1 MPTTEIPKQHPA
13 SSPLPAR
20 AAGGDLFDAEEWK
33 SAYLD
38 EHDVPALLIQLQ
50 DDLSRSRQRE
60 AFWMSVVVHLTIIIL
75 FVNSQRLER
84 MFYRPVIVVQQPS
97 QILRDKDTTFL
108 QLPPDEQKITKP
120 TDTSKLSDK
129 NRIATSKSPQLDREE
144 LKKILDAA
152 RPGRPGPQAPPSQP
166 PQPQQPPA
174 AAMNQQPQQPQQQ
187 SPQPQQAQQAPP
199 ATTQN
204 QSAKLETPPIA
215 KPKPSFSTGPVSAGS
230 AIEQAARA
238 ALATRGSTYPGD
250 NGDYGLNQ
258 GRQPAKS
265 MGPVDILSD
274 TMGVDFGPYLSRILH
289 DIRENW
295 IRAIPASA
303 EFKKGKVT
311 LQFAILKDGR
321 VTGIQLFETS
331 GDPPLDRAAWA
342 GVTGS
347 DPLPALPPEFAGTYF
362 GLRLR
367 FCLNMEDCP
376 AR

>member
-1 MPTTEIPKQHPA
+1 MPTTEIPRHDPA
-13 SSPLPAR
+13 SPQLPAR
-20 AAGGDLFDAEEWK
+20 PGGGDLYDAEEWK

-38 EHDVPALLIQLQ
+38 ENDVPALLIQLQ

-84 MFYRPVIVVQQPS
+84 MFFRPVIVVQQPS
-97 QILRDKDTTFL
+97 QMLRDKDMTYL
-108 QLPPDEQKITKP
+108 QLPPDEQKATRP
-120 TDTSKLSDK
+120 PETDKLSDK
-129 NRIATSKSPQLDREE
+129 NRIATSKAPQLDRQE
-144 LKKILDAA
+144 LKKILDASRA
-152 RPGRPGPQAPPSQP
+152 GRPGPQSAPA
-166 PQPQQPPA
+166 QPQQPPA
-174 AAMNQQPQQPQQQ
+174 AGMAQGAQAPQPQQPQA
-187 SPQPQQAQQAPP
+187 QPAEQPPPP
-199 ATTQN
+199 ASQN
-204 QSAKLETPPIA
+204 QSAKLETPPIT
-215 KPKPSFSTGPVSAGS
+215 KPRPSFSTSPVTPGS

-238 ALATRGSTYPGD
+238 ALANRGTTYGGD
-250 NGDYGLNQ
+250 NGDFGLNQ

-265 MGPVDILSD
+265 LGPVDILSD

-295 IRAIPASA
+295 IRAIPPSA

-311 LQFAILKDGR
+311 IQFAILKDGR
-321 VTGIQLFETS
+321 VTGMQVFETS

-342 GVTGS
+342 GITGS
-347 DPLPALPPEFAGTYF
+347 DPLPALPNDFAGSYF

-376 AR
+376 AK

>member
-1 MPTTEIPKQHPA
+1 MPTTEIPKQDPA
-13 SSPLPAR
+13 SPPLASHP
-20 AAGGDLFDAEEWK
+20 GGDLYDAEEWK

-38 EHDVPALLIQLQ
+38 ENDVPALLIQLQ

-84 MFYRPVIVVQQPS
+84 LFFRPVIVVQQPS
-97 QILRDKDTTFL
+97 QIMRDKDTTFL
-108 QLPPDEQKITKP
+108 QLPPDEQKLTKP
-120 TDTSKLSDK
+120 PETDKLSDK
-129 NRIATSKSPQLDREE
+129 NSIATSKSPQLDRQE

-152 RPGRPGPQAPPSQP
+152 RPGRPGPQTPPAQP

-174 AAMNQQPQQPQQQ
+174 AAMNQPPQQSQPQQAE
-187 SPQPQQAQQAPP
+187 PQQAQQTPP
-199 ATTQN
+199 AANQN
-204 QSAKLETPPIA
+204 QSAKLETPPVTR
-215 KPKPSFSTGPVSAGS
+215 KPPSFSTGPVTAGS

-238 ALATRGSTYPGD
+238 ALATRGNGYPGD

-295 IRAIPASA
+295 IRAIPPSA

-321 VTGIQLFETS
+321 VTGIQLFESS

-342 GVTGS
+342 GITGS
-347 DPLPALPPEFAGTYF
+347 DPLPALPPDFGGTYF

-367 FCLNMEDCP
+367 FCLNMEECP